1 MRTLRLLP
9 ATTLAAVLLA
19 GCSSTSDEP
28 PAAAAPSTSSIPS
41 PSSSTAPATTAPPTS
56 SAPAG
61 CATAGPVPPDGAVTR
76 EVGDVDGDG
85 RPDTAWLA
93 PAAGGA
99 VSVGIGTA
107 AGGSSAADVTLTGPS
122 ARSLLV
128 ADADG
133 DGRFE
138 MFVSDGRTVDLYAFD
153 GCAVQPVLNR
163 EGTDYQFDL
172 GFRGNGTGLG
182 CTRVGDGQHLVGLLR
197 TEQSATSVGWTRTV
211 VELDGLQ
218 ARNGATDS
226 GSYALPAGQA
236 QADLLSQVT
245 CGDLTM
251 QDDGLV
257 LPG

>member
-1 MRTLRLLP
+1 MLVHLGRAATGCRAERVVGPLPLVLAATGDEP
-9 ATTLAAVLLA
+9 ATHV
-19 GCSSTSDEP
+19 GRRDRVHHR
-28 PAAAAPSTSSIPS
+28 
-41 PSSSTAPATTAPPTS
+41 
-56 SAPAG
+56 
-61 CATAGPVPPDGAVTR
+61 GPVPPDGAVTR

-99 VSVGIGTA
+99 VSVGIRTA

-133 DGRFE
+133 DGRSE
-138 MFVSDGRTVDLYAFD
+138 LFVSDGRTVDLYAFD

-182 CTRVGDGQHLVGLLR
+182 CTDVGGSRHLVGLN
-197 TEQSATSVGWTRTV
+197 ATGRSDTAVEWSRTV

-218 ARNGATDS
+218 ARNGATDT
-226 GSYALPAGQA
+226 GAYALPAEQA